1 MFLFRR
7 PVLPIVVA
15 AFVLAG
21 FGEGSLLSD
30 VGHFLVVQDQ
40 LQPAAVIIAL
50 AGEGNPPSRE
60 IEAARL
66 YRAGW
71 APLVLVVR
79 GSDHLESA
87 AWESTR
93 ENLLSQGVRDSAII
107 IVKENARN
115 TFEELAAA
123 FHGIDSKDQPVI
135 LVTSKNHTRRTRLTW
150 EYVTGGRSQAIVRAE
165 GHDSFD
171 PKQWW
176 HEQRNV
182 SVVAHEYLG
191 IINAYAGFPISGWS
205 DVNQISTTLTNLLAT
220 TRRAVLQSVG
230 AIDDGSFT

>member
-7 PVLPIVVA
+7 SVLSIVLA

-79 GSDHLESA
+79 GSDPESA
-87 AWESTR
+87 AW
-93 ENLLSQGVRDSAII
+93 
-107 IVKENARN
+107 
-115 TFEELAAA
+115 
-123 FHGIDSKDQPVI
+123 
-135 LVTSKNHTRRTRLTW
+135 
-150 EYVTGGRSQAIVRAE
+150 
-165 GHDSFD
+165 
-171 PKQWW
+171 
-176 HEQRNV
+176 
-182 SVVAHEYLG
+182 
-191 IINAYAGFPISGWS
+191 
-205 DVNQISTTLTNLLAT
+205 
-220 TRRAVLQSVG
+220 
-230 AIDDGSFT
+230 